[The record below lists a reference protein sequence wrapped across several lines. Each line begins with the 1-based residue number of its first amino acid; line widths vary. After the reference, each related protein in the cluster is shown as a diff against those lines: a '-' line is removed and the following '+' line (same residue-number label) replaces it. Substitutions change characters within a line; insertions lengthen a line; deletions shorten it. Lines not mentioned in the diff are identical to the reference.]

1 MESTET
7 KNESKKEEEIK
18 VKKSPS
24 KKIKKEKIQE
34 TNLKYEEL
42 LINKI
47 DMEYMHQRYLSEF
60 SFFKSFKEM
69 LQTYQES
76 YNEFFKKI
84 TTIKANFITDKVQFA
99 KHNTNKEKEK
109 ENEQKTPKNSLEN
122 TIDSISLTC
131 HELFALIINQAY
143 SFQRIATSIG
153 ALLSKYPSNIKQL
166 SFDKKEK

>member
-1 MESTET
+1 MESTETKNESKKEEQNTESVET

-24 KKIKKEKIQE
+24 KKIKKEKVQE

-76 YNEFFKKI
+76 YNEFFKK
-84 TTIKANFITDKVQFA
+84 
-99 KHNTNKEKEK
+99 
-109 ENEQKTPKNSLEN
+109 
-122 TIDSISLTC
+122 
-131 HELFALIINQAY
+131 
-143 SFQRIATSIG
+143 
-153 ALLSKYPSNIKQL
+153 
-166 SFDKKEK
+166 